1 MTLDAT
7 AGMNASWATQA
18 RDPASL
24 AMQQVSNAQQLRS
37 ERGDQPTPAAASGD
51 TGPVRESAQSAP
63 TRSSTE
69 AAPPRASEEPARS
82 APPPGQGRMVD
93 ISV

>member
-1 MTLDAT
+1 MIDAT

-24 AMQQVSNAQQLRS
+24 AMQQASNAQQLRS
-37 ERGDQPTPAAASGD
+37 ERGDTSPPVGASAD
-51 TGPVRESAQSAP
+51 NAPVRESAQI
-63 TRSSTE
+63 RSSE
-69 AAPPRASEEPARS
+69 PAAPRSDDPPARS
-82 APPPGQGRMVD
+82 APPPGQGRVVD